1 MSQRRPSVVIT
12 RVTIVSLNCL
22 LEYCNHI
29 LLINFTCYFSEE
41 KILQKGAISNKT
53 FPGELDDEL
62 DKAIKNVSK
71 EAEEKK
77 ILLKVA
83 ISDKTPQEHCN
94 FFGEKILLG
103 ELIDELNREVKSFSN
118 DTKENEIFLTELPM
132 NGCRGVFFCQAEHEL
147 KKEVSGLS
155 DAKFDN
161 FRIDKKLMRN
171 LNMYNKHHVKTCK
184 PADEDQEILLLDS
197 LEKLLTCAKI
207 AYHQPK

>member
-1 MSQRRPSVVIT
+1 
-12 RVTIVSLNCL
+12 
-22 LEYCNHI
+22 CNHI

-62 DKAIKNVSK
+62 DK
-71 EAEEKK
+71 
-77 ILLKVA
+77 
-83 ISDKTPQEHCN
+83 
-94 FFGEKILLG
+94 
-103 ELIDELNREVKSFSN
+103 
-118 DTKENEIFLTELPM
+118 
-132 NGCRGVFFCQAEHEL
+132 GVFFCQAEHEL